1 MFICVHP
8 WLKNKLSMRFP
19 LLPLVLTFSSLVAPA
34 LHAAAA
40 PTEVTF
46 TRPTRG
52 DIVRYVT
59 VPGTL

>member
-1 MFICVHP
+1 
-8 WLKNKLSMRFP
+8 MRFP